1 MIDAS
6 NLFARNFIDVKY
18 DDLPE
23 KVVYETKK
31 QVLDYIGVALGGY
44 GQAGAKEIREL
55 AIEWGGAQQSTIIGS
70 GVKVPAPNAAQVNAT
85 MVHSLD
91 FDDVHEAAIIHPGVV
106 TISTALA
113 MAEYRGGLSG
123 KDFIQAVAVGGDMIS
138 RMGLA
143 TRPGDN
149 VHKYG
154 WHLTTLNGFMTAAAV
169 AAKILGLTEDEIIN
183 AIGIGYHQSSGNGQ
197 AVKDGVL
204 TKRLG
209 PGFAVRGGIQAAMLA
224 QKGVTG
230 ARNSMEGVQ
239 GFYYVYHGNCYSR
252 DILVGELGTRF
263 ESENIS
269 IKPYP
274 CCRGTHPTIDATLE
288 LVRENDIPPDNVE
301 SIKIWAGRG
310 TLDLLALPLEVKAK
324 PRNFV
329 DSQFSLVWG
338 CATAIVKK
346 RVTLSSYT
354 ETAIREKD
362 ILDVAAKVSVEYEPK
377 FDTGGLEPVYIEIRM
392 KDGKVFKKLMET
404 ATGSPEKPATFD
416 EVIGKFN
423 GCIEFSELPMPGEN
437 AEKVIKAVREL
448 EKMGDIQELI
458 KLLVW

>member
-1 MIDAS
+1 MDAS
-6 NLFARNFIDVKY
+6 LLFAKNLLDVTY

-23 KVVYETKK
+23 KVVDETKK
-31 QVLDYIGVALGGY
+31 QVLDYIGVAVGGY
-44 GQAGAKEIREL
+44 GQAGAKDVREL
-55 AIEWGGAQQSTIIGS
+55 AEEWGGAPQATIIGS
-70 GVKVPAPNAAQVNAT
+70 GARVPAPNAAQANAT

-91 FDDVHEAAIIHPGVV
+91 FDDTHEAAIMHPGVV

-113 MAEYRGGLSG
+113 AAELSGGLCG
-123 KDFIQAVAVGGDMIS
+123 KGFIQSVAVGGDMIC

-143 TRPGDN
+143 SRPGDN
-149 VHKYG
+149 IHKYG

-169 AAKILGLTEDEIIN
+169 AGKVLGFDEDTLVN

-209 PGFAVRGGIQAAMLA
+209 PGFAVRGGIQAALLA
-224 QKGVTG
+224 KRGVTG
-230 ARNSMEGVQ
+230 AKNSLEGVQ

-252 DILVGELGTRF
+252 DILVGELGQRF
-263 ESENIS
+263 ESGNIS

-274 CCRGTHPTIDATLE
+274 CCRGTHPTIDAAL
-288 LVRENDIPPDNVE
+288 LLAREHNITPQAIK
-301 SIKIWAGRG
+301 SITIRAGRG

-338 CATAIVKK
+338 CATALVKG
-346 RVTLSSYT
+346 RVTPANYT
-354 ETAIREKD
+354 DTAILEQAV
-362 ILDVAAKVSVEYEPK
+362 LDVAAKVSVEYDPK
-377 FDTGGLEPVYIEIRM
+377 FDTGGLEPIHMTIVM
-392 KDGKVFKKLMET
+392 ADGAVFEKLMET
-404 ATGSPEKPATFD
+404 ATGSPEKPATFED
-416 EVIGKFN
+416 VVTKFH
-423 GCIEFSELPMPGEN
+423 GCNEFSAKPMPAAQAN
-437 AEKVIKAVREL
+437 TLIDTIKNLEQLSDIREL
-448 EKMGDIQELI
+448 L